1 MVCNEDFHYFLN
13 RLPAY
18 PKCVFHDVPVDLDC
32 LKQLNQVCKK
42 MKPIDRIISFF
53 REEGMM
59 TANPPGGSGGF
70 SGSADPKGPR
80 AGLIQS

>member
-1 MVCNEDFHYFLN
+1 
-13 RLPAY
+13 
-18 PKCVFHDVPVDLDC
+18 
-32 LKQLNQVCKK
+32 

-80 AGLIQS
+80 AGFDPVMKKMTRRKNTIGLWASSLKNKKK

>member
-1 MVCNEDFHYFLN
+1 
-13 RLPAY
+13 
-18 PKCVFHDVPVDLDC
+18 
-32 LKQLNQVCKK
+32 

-70 SGSADPKGPR
+70 SGSADPKGPT
-80 AGLIQS
+80 AGYDPLMSAKPIKRKPKDIKSDWISYLTRRSYKKTLG

>member
-1 MVCNEDFHYFLN
+1 
-13 RLPAY
+13 
-18 PKCVFHDVPVDLDC
+18 
-32 LKQLNQVCKK
+32 
-42 MKPIDRIISFF
+42 MKPVDRIISFF

-80 AGLIQS
+80 AGFDPVMKKMTRRKKTVGLWAGSLKGKKGESK

>member
-1 MVCNEDFHYFLN
+1 
-13 RLPAY
+13 
-18 PKCVFHDVPVDLDC
+18 
-32 LKQLNQVCKK
+32 

-80 AGLIQS
+80 AGFDPVMKKTIRRKKTIGLWAGSLKKKKK